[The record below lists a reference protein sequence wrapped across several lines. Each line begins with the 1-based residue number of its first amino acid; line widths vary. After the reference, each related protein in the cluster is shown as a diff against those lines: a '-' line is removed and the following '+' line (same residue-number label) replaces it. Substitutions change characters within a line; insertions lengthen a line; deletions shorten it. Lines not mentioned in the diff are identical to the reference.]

1 MEKSNAKVS
10 KDSKQEIRIKK
21 NINDG
26 KRPTKISRSELLQ
39 EFIQNCNKTR
49 SRCKAESVNLDDC
62 KSNCN
67 CWLIK
72 TSQKQEELMETL
84 RATKLMA
91 DLSNVY

>member
-1 MEKSNAKVS
+1 LEVFSLDKSKIN
-10 KDSKQEIRIKK
+10 K
-21 NINDG
+21 NDNIVP
-26 KRPTKISRSELLQ
+26 RKISRSELLQ

-49 SRCKAESVNLDDC
+49 NLCKNKSINIDDC